1 MLPRLAA
8 ILILCLSFSVMRSQ
22 SFICGTEVPSNAN
35 ALEQKSAVNKT
46 FAYQSISTCL
56 HKTLSIHVIIVTDS
70 LNSPGVTPG
79 LINQAVTYMNGFY
92 APVCLSFQVCSID
105 TVYSYRYNRWNRT
118 TMEAEFKVL
127 YGKENVINLV
137 LVSTILVPGGAVGYA
152 PLGILMPPAPR
163 KDIICI
169 EKASITPTCN
179 VLPHEMGHYF
189 GLYHPFETSLGVELV
204 NESNCATTGDLLCDT
219 PAAINPSPISGGCTW
234 IGTTRDPNGDLY
246 TPSMGNIMSYD
257 PAGCTPF
264 FTTGQYNRIIFAYL
278 NFRTYLY

>member
-8 ILILCLSFSVMRSQ
+8 ILILCLPFSVMRSQ
-22 SFICGTEVPSNAN
+22 SFICGTEVPSNAQ
-35 ALEQKSAVNKT
+35 ALEQKSVVNKT

-70 LNSPGVTPG
+70 LNNPGVSSANITG
-79 LINQAVTYMNGFY
+79 AVQFMNTLY
-92 APVCLSFQVCSID
+92 APICMSFQVCSID

-127 YGKENVINLV
+127 YCKENVINLV
-137 LVSTILVPGGAVGYA
+137 LVSTLLVPSGAAGYA
-152 PLGILMPPAPR
+152 PLGILTPPVPR

-169 EKASITPTCN
+169 QKSSINPTAV

-189 GLYHPFETSLGVELV
+189 GLYHTFETSLGVEFV

-219 PAAINPSPISGGCTW
+219 PAAINPSPMSGCAWT
-234 IGTTRDPNGDLY
+234 GTTRDPNGDLY

-257 PAGCTPF
+257 PPACSPF
-264 FTTGQYNRIIFAYL
+264 FTTGQYNRIIFSYL
-278 NFRTYLY
+278 NFRNYIY